1 MELKPFATSRWYAFV
16 EENTRL
22 AMLWLAGVTLFMA
35 FRVFFLFYFYDHLS
49 SPLTLDTFATTLK
62 AGFAFDSAAAGV
74 CLAIPFIFNCFL
86 QPIRKSHWV
95 ASVRHYSAQIYLS
108 LSVLL
113 CVVSVTY
120 IAEYGSQFNYFM
132 FEGLHDDQAAIL
144 KTVAMQYKPW
154 GSVITL
160 CVLLYFSFN
169 ICNWINR
176 HQLHV
181 LSNLF
186 TDCKVK
192 RTVLVI
198 IMVVLTICAVRGSF
212 ESRPAMRKWSA
223 VTPDPFANNLV
234 INPLRSF
241 IYAIRDYNELQSHGA
256 NSKNPYLANDQSIS
270 EPLINLKH
278 TTTGVLTT
286 QPSRIF
292 LIIMESYDSWPLQ
305 EKYFGLGLTT
315 QLQKLAE
322 KGLYFPDAL
331 PAASSTMNSLSSILS
346 GIPYAGVNMSKI
358 GPQKPASPMSLFEQ
372 LEQQGYR
379 SQFFY
384 GGLLSW
390 QNIGT
395 YAKSQ
400 GVDRLYSAADMG
412 GKGSAGVW
420 GIDDQQLFELVAN
433 KAKENTFNVVMT
445 TSYHGPFN
453 LNLKQ
458 YGYPLESI
466 DDYPSALRELN
477 SELLSPYTLG
487 HLWYADH
494 MLGEFVDKMESQY
507 PDALFVITG
516 DHYSRRYIHD
526 QPNLYEL
533 THVPIVFYGQ
543 AIQQLKAEPQLAS
556 HMDIAPTIL
565 NLVAKPNSAFYSVG
579 KSLLSPTTDRTIF
592 GFQTARKGQQLWRG
606 DFSGIYEYH
615 LINEKQRY
623 DVRYNKQSTPF
634 AKIDEATF
642 NAYNQYMGIAWHLLL
657 KGEQ

>member
-305 EKYFGLGLTT
+305 KKYFGLGLTT

-400 GVDRLYSAADMG
+400 GVDRLYSA
-412 GKGSAGVW
+412 V
-420 GIDDQQLFELVAN
+420 
-433 KAKENTFNVVMT
+433 
-445 TSYHGPFN
+445 
-453 LNLKQ
+453 
-458 YGYPLESI
+458 
-466 DDYPSALRELN
+466 
-477 SELLSPYTLG
+477 
-487 HLWYADH
+487 
-494 MLGEFVDKMESQY
+494 
-507 PDALFVITG
+507 
-516 DHYSRRYIHD
+516 
-526 QPNLYEL
+526 
-533 THVPIVFYGQ
+533 
-543 AIQQLKAEPQLAS
+543 
-556 HMDIAPTIL
+556 
-565 NLVAKPNSAFYSVG
+565 
-579 KSLLSPTTDRTIF
+579 
-592 GFQTARKGQQLWRG
+592 
-606 DFSGIYEYH
+606 
-615 LINEKQRY
+615 
-623 DVRYNKQSTPF
+623 
-634 AKIDEATF
+634 
-642 NAYNQYMGIAWHLLL
+642 
-657 KGEQ
+657 